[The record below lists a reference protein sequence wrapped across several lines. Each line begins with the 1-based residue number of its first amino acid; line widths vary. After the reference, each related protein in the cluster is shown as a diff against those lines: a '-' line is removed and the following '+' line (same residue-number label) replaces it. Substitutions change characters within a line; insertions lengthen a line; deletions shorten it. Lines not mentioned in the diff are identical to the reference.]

1 MLAEIR
7 RTQRA
12 VGKKGTLMTAQLGP
26 VSRRRFLTM
35 AGGLAL
41 GAAALAACGSGATAT
56 TGTTGG
62 AATTGGAGGDVP
74 NGTYGGTKFFSAV
87 ADQKV
92 EIAATT
98 TGLKWDK
105 AEYTAKA
112 GDVTFVAKNPATF
125 PHQLGIEGNGIMYE
139 SGDLV
144 ANTTTNL
151 TIKGLKAGSYDVVCN
166 YPGHKAAGMV
176 AKLTVA

>member
-1 MLAEIR
+1 MT
-7 RTQRA
+7 TQN
-12 VGKKGTLMTAQLGP
+12 GP

-35 AGGLAL
+35 VGGVAL
-41 GAAALAACGSGATAT
+41 GAAALAACGSNATAT
-56 TGTTGG
+56 TGS
-62 AATTGGAGGDVP
+62 TGGAGTTGTAVSTGSAGGDVS
-74 NGTYGGTKFFSAV
+74 NGTYGGTKFFSTV

-92 EIAATT
+92 DIAATT

-105 AEYTAKA
+105 TEYTAKA
-112 GDVTFVAKNPATF
+112 GDVTFVTKNPATF